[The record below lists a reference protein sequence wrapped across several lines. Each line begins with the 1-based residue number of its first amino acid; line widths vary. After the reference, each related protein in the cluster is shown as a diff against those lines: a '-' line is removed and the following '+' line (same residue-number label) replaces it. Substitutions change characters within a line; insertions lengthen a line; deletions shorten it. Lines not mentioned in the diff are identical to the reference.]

1 MPDWL
6 SLPELDTLQA
16 GAVYAVLFT
25 MIFAESGLLVGFF
38 LPGDTI
44 LFTAGLLA
52 AEPGSELSL
61 PVLMGGVFV
70 AAVAGDSVG
79 YASGRRYGRPWV
91 LRRAGRAAAHVE
103 RAEVFY
109 ERYGWFALV
118 AARFIPWVRTLTPIV
133 AGVARMPYRRFLSAN
148 VTGAVV
154 WGAGLVALGYVA
166 HSVPAVRWV
175 AYTVAGLSVLA
186 SVIAPVVGRLRSRRR
201 AAQPAVP
208 VPVSTAGGSGAEPT
222 GSTSPK

>member
-1 MPDWL
+1 
-6 SLPELDTLQA
+6 
-16 GAVYAVLFT
+16 
-25 MIFAESGLLVGFF
+25 
-38 LPGDTI
+38 
-44 LFTAGLLA
+44 LLA

-91 LRRAGRAAAHVE
+91 LRRAGKAAAHVE

-133 AGVARMPYRRFLSAN
+133 AGVAGCRTGGSSRPTSPVRGVGRRAGG
-148 VTGAVV
+148 TGIRRPL
-154 WGAGLVALGYVA
+154 GARRALGGV
-166 HSVPAVRWV
+166 HRGCV
-175 AYTVAGLSVLA
+175 SVLA
-186 SVIAPVVGRLRSRRR
+186 SVVAAVGGRCAAAGRLSGR
-201 AAQPAVP
+201 AGP
-208 VPVSTAGGSGAEPT
+208 VRAAGGSGAEPT
-222 GSTSPK
+222 GSASPK